1 MAKNG
6 MKRSVYFQADP
17 TFNAVL
23 ARWKKEEQRAKVEK
37 RAMVPFRVMSIV
49 RMFIKRAG
57 YRLVSDIEIE
67 DSSTGAKYKSITEN
81 KEEKKR

>member
-6 MKRSVYFQADP
+6 MKRSVYFKADP

-37 RAMVPFRVMSIV
+37 RAMAPFRVMGIV
-49 RMFIKRAG
+49 RMLIKRAG
-57 YRLVSDIEIE
+57 YRLISDIEIV
-67 DSSTGAKYKSITEN
+67 DSNTGAKYKSITEN
-81 KEEKKR
+81 KEGKE

>member
-17 TFNAVL
+17 TFNAVW
-23 ARWKKEEQRAKVEK
+23 ARWKKEEQRAKAEK
-37 RAMVPFRVMSIV
+37 RAMVPFRVMGIV

-57 YRLVSDIEIE
+57 YKLVSDIEIE
-67 DSSTGAKYKSITEN
+67 DSSTGAKYKSITEKLG
-81 KEEKKR
+81 KE